1 MKHVNVHLSCTVLI
15 DMIYRKV
22 PSFPSPNAIIVLDG
36 DIKSEN
42 TSKTKPKGATN
53 VVILPGMSSPKRMMA
68 QYLNG
73 LLDNDTLWTDI
84 AADYDR
90 SVCFRDFSFDRI
102 MKDRMEAKNWSRSQ
116 EELTNNR
123 WCRIVLKH

>member
-1 MKHVNVHLSCTVLI
+1 MKHVNVNLSCTVLI

-22 PSFPSPNAIIVLDG
+22 PSFLSPNALVVMDG
-36 DIKSEN
+36 DINSEKTN
-42 TSKTKPKGATN
+42 KTKLKGATN
-53 VVILPGMSSPKRMMA
+53 VVTLPGMSSPERMMA

-73 LLDNDTLWTDI
+73 LSDNDTLWTDI

-102 MKDRMEAKNWSRSQ
+102 MKDRTEAKNWF
-116 EELTNNR
+116 
-123 WCRIVLKH
+123 